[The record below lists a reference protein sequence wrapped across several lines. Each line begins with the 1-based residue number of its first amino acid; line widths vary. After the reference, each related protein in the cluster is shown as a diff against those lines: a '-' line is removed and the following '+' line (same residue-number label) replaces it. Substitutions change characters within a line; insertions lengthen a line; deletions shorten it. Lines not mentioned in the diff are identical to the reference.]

1 MPQRRDRIYL
11 VADFAGRRAGKV
23 LFEQESLRGHPAPG
37 AAPGQG
43 ASADTSGSAGGSGKS
58 LWGQSITNNPE
69 ETSGAPSPSASS
81 LVCNESG
88 QGYWMPGFGS
98 LRAEGENRPSR
109 PSHLVCFA
117 QNQRVE
123 VRDLGDQAG
132 AIAANPG
139 IKQQSYLAYRQGNGI
154 SRAGT
159 AECDGCGWQTNISCA
174 PNTIDRHAVCY
185 QDTVGALCTAD
196 WRGSN
201 NQYVDVDKLVVDPF
215 CTDARGNG
223 EGNVCSTITG
233 DHENRITDYTNI
245 VTYGGDKAGTLDA
258 SYYKGPG
265 ARNGNEREFVA
276 VKQPGRKYV
285 VRRLTT
291 TECARLQGLPDRW
304 AIPLH
309 KKSFTDEEGTFW
321 ERVRRTHAEA
331 NGRRYRPYAKREQ
344 LVCWYNRLRTDSSE
358 YKLYGN
364 GIALPCAAF
373 VLRGVA
379 MAFQE

>member
-1 MPQRRDRIYL
+1 MARL
-11 VADFAGRRAGKV
+11 
-23 LFEQESLRGHPAPG
+23 
-37 AAPGQG
+37 
-43 ASADTSGSAGGSGKS
+43 
-58 LWGQSITNNPE
+58 
-69 ETSGAPSPSASS
+69 
-81 LVCNESG
+81 
-88 QGYWMPGFGS
+88 
-98 LRAEGENRPSR
+98 
-109 PSHLVCFA
+109 
-117 QNQRVE
+117 
-123 VRDLGDQAG
+123 
-132 AIAANPG
+132 
-139 IKQQSYLAYRQGNGI
+139 
-154 SRAGT
+154 
-159 AECDGCGWQTNISCA
+159 
-174 PNTIDRHAVCY
+174 
-185 QDTVGALCTAD
+185 
-196 WRGSN
+196 N

>member
-1 MPQRRDRIYL
+1 MGQYYMPTLISEDGTVRTLYSHAYDNGLKLMEHSYIGNNFVNAVLTLLWESPCRLAWIGDYSDEQYGDPYEAKLPHEDFMQYYEAAWGDKRKEVQIKPEPRNILTMESTDTYL
-11 VADFAGRRAGKV
+11 VNHTRRCYI
-23 LFEQESLRGHPAPG
+23 H
-37 AAPGQG
+37 
-43 ASADTSGSAGGSGKS
+43 
-58 LWGQSITNNPE
+58 I
-69 ETSGAPSPSASS
+69 
-81 LVCNESG
+81 
-88 QGYWMPGFGS
+88 
-98 LRAEGENRPSR
+98 GE
-109 PSHLVCFA
+109 
-117 QNQRVE
+117 
-123 VRDLGDQAG
+123 
-132 AIAANPG
+132 
-139 IKQQSYLAYRQGNGI
+139 
-154 SRAGT
+154 
-159 AECDGCGWQTNISCA
+159 
-174 PNTIDRHAVCY
+174 
-185 QDTVGALCTAD
+185 
-196 WRGSN
+196 
-201 NQYVDVDKLVVDPF
+201 
-215 CTDARGNG
+215 
-223 EGNVCSTITG
+223 
-233 DHENRITDYTNI
+233 
-245 VTYGGDKAGTLDA
+245 YGGDKAGTLDA
-258 SYYKGPG
+258 YYYKGPG

>member
-1 MPQRRDRIYL
+1 MVVGCWYFYL
-11 VADFAGRRAGKV
+11 
-23 LFEQESLRGHPAPG
+23 
-37 AAPGQG
+37 
-43 ASADTSGSAGGSGKS
+43 T
-58 LWGQSITNNPE
+58 
-69 ETSGAPSPSASS
+69 
-81 LVCNESG
+81 
-88 QGYWMPGFGS
+88 
-98 LRAEGENRPSR
+98 
-109 PSHLVCFA
+109 
-117 QNQRVE
+117 
-123 VRDLGDQAG
+123 
-132 AIAANPG
+132 
-139 IKQQSYLAYRQGNGI
+139 
-154 SRAGT
+154 
-159 AECDGCGWQTNISCA
+159 
-174 PNTIDRHAVCY
+174 
-185 QDTVGALCTAD
+185 TVGFSFVCLLLPMYCTA
-196 WRGSN
+196 
-201 NQYVDVDKLVVDPF
+201 
-215 CTDARGNG
+215 T
-223 EGNVCSTITG
+223 
-233 DHENRITDYTNI
+233 
-245 VTYGGDKAGTLDA
+245 
-258 SYYKGPG
+258 
-265 ARNGNEREFVA
+265 NEREFVA

>member
-1 MPQRRDRIYL
+1 
-11 VADFAGRRAGKV
+11 
-23 LFEQESLRGHPAPG
+23 
-37 AAPGQG
+37 
-43 ASADTSGSAGGSGKS
+43 
-58 LWGQSITNNPE
+58 
-69 ETSGAPSPSASS
+69 
-81 LVCNESG
+81 
-88 QGYWMPGFGS
+88 MPGFGS

-117 QNQRVE
+117 QNQRDE

-245 VTYGGDKAGTLDA
+245 VTYGGDKAGTRDA